1 MKEWPNRPSDTE
13 MKYHDLLQGSVS
25 CLKLRH
31 AGRALVQSAVVF
43 VTKTSH
49 RELPQNSRL
58 KFMCPSHRLNL
69 FILHHQLYGSSV
81 RKKKCIYTV
90 IALIIEC

>member
-31 AGRALVQSAVVF
+31 AGRALVQSAVFF

-58 KFMCPSHRLNL
+58 KFMCPSHRLNVYPASSVVWVL
-69 FILHHQLYGSSV
+69 REKKNAFIL
-81 RKKKCIYTV
+81 
-90 IALIIEC
+90 